1 MPDETPQSAE
11 SIRNALNRVH
21 AESVQY
27 WGSFTTPSFLAPI
40 GSAWSPADNVRHLTK
55 SIRPLT
61 RGLELPRLIVRLRFG
76 GTSRPSRSYEQMRE
90 DYRHALSGGGQAGR
104 FAPTPLTDVSDS
116 DAERVRI
123 MSAHADSVSALGAA
137 LVRWSE
143 RDLDRCQLPHPLMG
157 KLTVREMLLFTLYH
171 NQHHVDVVRQ
181 RLSDATR
188 G

>member
-1 MPDETPQSAE
+1 MLDETPHSAE
-11 SIRNALNRVH
+11 SIRHSLNRVH
-21 AESVQY
+21 AESVPY
-27 WGSFTTPSFLAPI
+27 WTSFTTSAFLSPI

-61 RGLELPRLIVRLRFG
+61 RGLELPRFVVRLRFG
-76 GTSRPSRSYEQMRE
+76 GTSRPSRRYEQMRE
-90 DYRHALSGGGQAGR
+90 DYRRALSSGGQAGR
-104 FAPTPLTDVSDS
+104 FAPTPLTDVSDA
-116 DAERVRI
+116 DAERARI
-123 MSAHADSVSALGAA
+123 MSSHADAVSALGAA
-137 LVRWSE
+137 LVRWTE

-157 KLTVREMLLFTLYH
+157 KLTVREMLLFTVYH